1 MKVYIKFNLL
11 LLSYFF
17 AKLCIE
23 VIKHDM
29 LSLCV
34 ITEYYRD
41 VFNNLYMWLFLTS
54 IAHFVDICI
63 V

>member
-1 MKVYIKFNLL
+1 MKVYIKMNLL

-17 AKLCIE
+17 TKLCIE

-29 LSLCV
+29 LSLCI

-41 VFNNLYMWLFLTS
+41 VFNRCF
-54 IAHFVDICI
+54 
-63 V
+63 